1 MWTRRDFLRMAL
13 ALPAASWLARYQ
25 ALAAPDRRM
34 VKITAI
40 KTLELDNV
48 GDGCLI
54 RIETDAGLVG
64 YGEAGVSAKMAR
76 AHIEDFQRLLLGQDP
91 LAIERHFHMMADHQH
106 AFMANIPT
114 VSGLDIAL
122 WDLAGK
128 ILDVPLYRLLG
139 GPLRPAAPMYAHGG
153 PRNLLDLGECR
164 AWAQQAREEP
174 TGFTAYKFSIANAGG
189 VGRPMP
195 FAETLDG
202 SDFRKLATGFQ
213 NLRTAMGD
221 DLDIAMHCLGQLD
234 TRSAIGACRAI
245 EPIAPAWVE
254 DPLNVNYSE
263 GWLEL
268 KRSTRAPILTGEKV
282 ELVRGFRPFLDN
294 GAVDIIHPDVAYAGG
309 ITGCMKIADYAALTR
324 TPVALHSGPA
334 SLIRFYASVHLA
346 GAIQNFFK
354 IETILGEA
362 RTGGPWADENA
373 RKEKM
378 AAGKEPVIRNS
389 VMQFPEGPGLGLE
402 LNEDWLRQHLAKG
415 ETWWG

>member
-1 MWTRRDFLRMAL
+1 MNWSRRDFLKASL
-13 ALPAASWLARYQ
+13 LLPAGVCLAKFQ
-25 ALAAPDRRM
+25 ALAAPHVGM

-54 RIETDAGLVG
+54 RIETDAGLLG
-64 YGEAGVSAKMAR
+64 YGEAGVNSKMAR
-76 AHIEDFQRLLLGQDP
+76 ARIENIQGVLLGQDP
-91 LAIERHFHMMADHQH
+91 LAIARHFHLMTDQQH
-106 AFMANIPT
+106 PFMGNIPT
-114 VSGLDIAL
+114 ISGIDIAL

-128 ILDVPLYRLLG
+128 ILDEPLYRLLG
-139 GPLRPAAPMYAHGG
+139 GPMRPAAPIYAHGG
-153 PRNLLDLGECR
+153 PRNILDLGECR
-164 AWAQQAREEP
+164 AWAQQAREAP
-174 TGFTAYKFSIANAGG
+174 AGFTAYKFEITSAEG
-189 VGRPMP
+189 VARQLP

-221 DLDIAMHCLGQLD
+221 DIDIAMHCHGQLD
-234 TRSAIGACRAI
+234 TRSAIGACKAI
-245 EPIAPAWVE
+245 EPIDPLWVE
-254 DPLNVNYSE
+254 DPLSVNYSE

-268 KRSTRAPILTGEKV
+268 KRSTRAPILTGEKL
-282 ELVRGFRPFLDN
+282 EMVRGFRPFLDN
-294 GAVDIIHPDVAYAGG
+294 GAVDIVHPDVAYAGG

-354 IETILGEA
+354 IETILGEGHA
-362 RTGGPWADENA
+362 A
-373 RKEKM
+373 KEKM

-389 VMQFPEGPGLGLE
+389 VMQLPEGPGLGLE
-402 LNEDWLRQHLAKG
+402 INEEWLRQHMAKG